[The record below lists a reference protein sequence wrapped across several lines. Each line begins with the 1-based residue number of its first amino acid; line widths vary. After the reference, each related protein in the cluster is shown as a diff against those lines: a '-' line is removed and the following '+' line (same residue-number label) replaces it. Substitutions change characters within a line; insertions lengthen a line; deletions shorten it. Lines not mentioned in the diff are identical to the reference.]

1 MGRLVLRKTMAV
13 AATVCLVLSTLFCVT
28 GCSDNDDENVTE
40 FRATDLAEYTGDS
53 FTERFLLNSDK
64 GTYER
69 YIGGIY
75 KGETYAGP
83 TFGTLYETGSYT
95 EGYSITF
102 RPEKR
107 YNLSTGK
114 LENLGTYERWSYSG
128 TITSD
133 SLIVNNHTYKRQ

>member
-64 GTYER
+64 GTYQR

-75 KGETYAGP
+75 KGETRMLVQPLVRCTRRGATPKAIALRFAPRSG
-83 TFGTLYETGSYT
+83 
-95 EGYSITF
+95 ITF
-102 RPEKR
+102 QRGSWK
-107 YNLSTGK
+107 
-114 LENLGTYERWSYSG
+114 
-128 TITSD
+128 I
-133 SLIVNNHTYKRQ
+133 